1 MICRLDEY
9 MIPGQNEY
17 VMLLED
23 IFMDIRTM
31 QYYLAV
37 VREGTI
43 SAAAKALHVAQPS
56 LSRQM
61 KELEEEL
68 GTALFVRGNR
78 RITLTEEG
86 MVLRRRA
93 EEMVHLMQM
102 TEDEISQIKN
112 HISGSVRI
120 GAGESWSFHYLS
132 RTAASLAEEHPDIR
146 FHITSGD
153 TQDLMDE
160 LNNGLID
167 FAVIFTDVDHMLY
180 HSIELPEK
188 ESFGLLMPKDCP
200 LAEKKEIHLSD
211 LKGLPVIVSRAA
223 APYFAGSQTLSTLN
237 VVATYNLIY
246 NASLLVEDGLGYAI
260 CFDRLIN
267 TTGDSQLCIRPIV
280 PPISNAGYLIW
291 KKHQI
296 FSPAVQMFINRISDT
311 ISQNKTTN

>member
-1 MICRLDEY
+1 
-9 MIPGQNEY
+9 
-17 VMLLED
+17 
-23 IFMDIRTM
+23 MDIRTM

-43 SAAAKALHVAQPS
+43 SAAAQALHVAQPS

-68 GTALFVRGNR
+68 GAALFVRGNR
-78 RITLTEEG
+78 KITLTEEG
-86 MVLRRRA
+86 MVLRKRA
-93 EEMVHLMQM
+93 EEMVRLMQM

-112 HISGSVRI
+112 NISGSVRI

-132 RTAASLAEEHPDIR
+132 RAATGLAKEHPDIR

-160 LNNGLID
+160 LDNGLID

-180 HSIELPEK
+180 QSIELPAED
-188 ESFGLLMPKDCP
+188 SFGLLMPKDCA
-200 LAEKKEIHLSD
+200 LAEKEAVRLSD

-223 APYFAGSQTLSTLN
+223 GPYLAGSEELSSLN
-237 VVATYNLIY
+237 VVATYNLVY

-260 CFDRLIN
+260 CFDKLIN
-267 TTGDSQLCIRPIV
+267 TTGDSRLCMRPII
-280 PPISNAGYLIW
+280 PQIKKAGYLIW
-291 KKHQI
+291 KKYQV
-296 FSPAVQMFINRISDT
+296 FSPAVQMFIDRIRDT
-311 ISQNKTTN
+311 SAA

>member
-1 MICRLDEY
+1 
-9 MIPGQNEY
+9 
-17 VMLLED
+17 
-23 IFMDIRTM
+23 MDIRTM

-43 SAAAKALHVAQPS
+43 SAAAQALHVAQPS

-68 GTALFVRGNR
+68 GAALFERGNR
-78 RITLTEEG
+78 KITLTEEG
-86 MVLRRRA
+86 MILRKRA

-112 HISGSVRI
+112 NISGAVRI

-160 LNNGLID
+160 LSNGLID

-180 HSIELPEK
+180 QSIELPAEDN
-188 ESFGLLMPKDCP
+188 FGLLMPKNCP
-200 LAEKKEIHLSD
+200 LADKDEIRLSD
-211 LKGLPVIVSRAA
+211 LKGLPIIVSRAA
-223 APYFAGSQTLSTLN
+223 EPYFTSSEELSSLN
-237 VVATYNLIY
+237 IIATYNLVY

-260 CFDRLIN
+260 CFDKLIN
-267 TTGDSQLCIRPIV
+267 TTGNSRLCMRPIV
-280 PPISNAGYLIW
+280 PQMKTAGYLIW
-291 KKHQI
+291 KKYQI
-296 FSPAVQMFINRISDT
+296 FSPAVQMFIERIRSSLSDYAL
-311 ISQNKTTN
+311 

>member
-1 MICRLDEY
+1 
-9 MIPGQNEY
+9 
-17 VMLLED
+17 
-23 IFMDIRTM
+23 MDIRTM

-43 SAAAKALHVAQPS
+43 SAAANALHVAQPS

-68 GTALFVRGNR
+68 GAPLFVRGNR
-78 RITLTEEG
+78 KITLTEEG
-86 MVLRRRA
+86 MVLRKRA
-93 EEMVHLMQM
+93 EEMVRLMQM
-102 TEDEISQIKN
+102 TEDEISQIRN

-132 RTAASLAEEHPDIR
+132 RAAAAIAEEHPDIR

-153 TQDLMDE
+153 TRDLMDE

-180 HSIELPEK
+180 QSIELPAEDT
-188 ESFGLLMPKDCP
+188 FGLLMPKDCP
-200 LAEKKEIHLSD
+200 LAKKDQIRFSD

-223 APYFAGSQTLSTLN
+223 EPYFAGTGELSSMH
-237 VVATYNLIY
+237 VIATYNLVY

-267 TTGDSQLCIRPIV
+267 TTGDSPLCMRPLV
-280 PPISNAGYLIW
+280 PQRKSAGYLIW
-291 KKHQI
+291 KKYQI
-296 FSPAVQMFINRISDT
+296 FSPAVQMFIDRIRDM
-311 ISQNKTTN
+311 ISQKT